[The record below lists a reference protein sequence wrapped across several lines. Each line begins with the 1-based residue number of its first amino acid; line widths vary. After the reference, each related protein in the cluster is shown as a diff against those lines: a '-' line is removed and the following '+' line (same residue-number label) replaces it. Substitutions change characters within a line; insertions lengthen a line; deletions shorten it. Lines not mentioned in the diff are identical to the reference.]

1 MPHCVAYGCIPKV
14 RTAAEGNGK
23 KISYYKIPQ
32 KNQLRKAWESRTRC
46 SDLVLSKFLDYAL
59 HQGPRYDFENRG
71 AIFERLLGLLSP

>member
-32 KNQLRKAWESRTRC
+32 KNQLRKAWKSRTRC
-46 SDLVLSKFLDYAL
+46 SDMVLSKFPDYAL
-59 HQGPRYDFENRG
+59 HFTNESFVRDPDLKLDVNLKG
-71 AIFERLLGLLSP
+71 S